1 MTKELPKSKDR
12 PTGIRE
18 LKQHEENPYAALL
31 TGEKKARREILYD
44 GNHAML
50 NTKTGE
56 VEDSIH
62 IARVKW
68 VEPDQF
74 VKVYLAQ
81 HGLLFDLSKAA
92 QRCCEYLMSV
102 MGQRAIGRDHVA
114 LYHEEFEAYF
124 KSRGITR
131 GLSPSVY
138 NSGIRELADKKLIAR
153 SKRRDNWYINPT
165 VFFNGDRARITTE
178 YRKKQK
184 SQQEMMED
192 EGQQR
197 LLD

>member
-1 MTKELPKSKDR
+1 MTKELSKTKER
-12 PTGIRE
+12 PIGIRD
-18 LKQHEENPYAALL
+18 LKQYEENPYAGLL
-31 TGEKKARREILYD
+31 TGEKKARREIIYD
-44 GNHAML
+44 GGHAVV
-50 NTKTGE
+50 NTSTGE
-56 VEDSIH
+56 LTDSIH

-81 HGLLFDLSKAA
+81 HGLLFELSKSA

-102 MGQRAIGRDHVA
+102 MGQRGIGRDHVA

-124 KSRGITR
+124 KSRGTTR
-131 GLSPSVY
+131 GLSPSAY
-138 NSGIRELADKKLIAR
+138 NSGIRELAEKKLIAR

-184 SQQEMMED
+184 SQQEALED